1 MAKRYVVSFVDY
13 NDTVDG
19 KARVAGLFKTE
30 DEARAC
36 VVDDMKHWLENNNG
50 EVKFNVDYDKMSI
63 ASDDYNEDI
72 GCEWNV
78 HEVDV
83 DASDVE

>member
-13 NDTVDG
+13 NDTADG
-19 KARVAGLFKTE
+19 KARIADLFKTE
-30 DEARAC
+30 DEARAW
-36 VVDDMKHWLENNNG
+36 VVDDMKHWLENNRG
-50 EVKFNVDYDKMSI
+50 EVKFDVDYDKMSI
-63 ASDDYNEDI
+63 VSNDYNEDI

-83 DASDVE
+83 DTYGVE

>member
-13 NDTVDG
+13 NDSCDG
-19 KARVAGLFKTE
+19 KARISGLFKTE
-30 DEARAC
+30 EEARAW
-36 VVDDMKHWLENNNG
+36 VVDDMKQWLDNNSG
-50 EVKFNVDYDKMSI
+50 EVKFDVDYDKMSI

-83 DASDVE
+83 DACDVE